1 MQTSSS
7 SAEALDYWE
16 NIFASRGWGAYPP
29 EELVRFIARSFR
41 AVPDRSKVRVLEIG
55 CGPGPNIW
63 FLAREG
69 YAAAGIDGSPTAIEQ
84 AGARLKAENLPT
96 ADLKAGDFS
105 RLPWPDASF
114 DAVVDVAA
122 LYANTLPT
130 INATLAEIMR
140 VLKPGGLF
148 FGKMFAERTT
158 GSDSGTMIE
167 PGTVSKPTSG
177 PCAGNELAHF
187 FSREE
192 LPVLFAGFD
201 ELRVDQIYRTD
212 GNGEMHIFEWLVSAR
227 KPLQR

>member
-1 MQTSSS
+1 MQT

-16 NIFASRGWGAYPP
+16 NIFSSRGWGAYPP
-29 EELVRFIARSFR
+29 EELVRFIARNFR
-41 AVPDRSKVRVLEIG
+41 NVPDRSQVRVLEIG

-63 FLAREG
+63 FLVREG
-69 YAAAGIDGSPTAIEQ
+69 YAAAGIDGSPTAIQQ
-84 AGARLKAENLPT
+84 AIARLKAENLTP
-96 ADLKAGDFS
+96 ADLKVGNFS
-105 RLPWPDASF
+105 SLPWPDASF

-122 LYANTLPT
+122 LYANTMST
-130 INATLAEIMR
+130 IRATVAEINR

-158 GSDSGTMIE
+158 GSDTGVPIE

-177 PCAGNELAHF
+177 PCAGNEVAHF
-187 FSREE
+187 FARDE
-192 LPVLFAGFD
+192 LPILFADFG
-201 ELRVDQIYRTD
+201 ELLVDQIHRTD